1 MVLLSPSL
9 PTVDICVMD
18 PEGQSSKPDSLPDLL
33 WNSLAQPTSVAKQ
46 PVPILQETGVS
57 EELELPEVVAAP
69 RPCASAHFASSL
81 PPRMSAAAVLHG
93 SLWAD
98 SPWDRGADSPSPQ
111 VHVTASPPAQEL
123 L

>member
-9 PTVDICVMD
+9 PTEDVCVMD
-18 PEGQSSKPDSLPDLL
+18 PEGQSSKPDSLTDLL
-33 WNSLAQPTSVAKQ
+33 WNSLAQTTSVAKQ

-57 EELELPEVVAAP
+57 EELELPEAVAVP
-69 RPCASAHFASSL
+69 RPHVSAHFASSL

-98 SPWDRGADSPSPQ
+98 SPWDGGQTRPHPKF
-111 VHVTASPPAQEL
+111 T
-123 L
+123 